1 MDYTVVT
8 RFVRFGFSRTFFG
21 WRLGSRRKSKTI
33 FGPYRNR
40 SRHAQYVYYP
50 HLQSHRPTA
59 RRHRV
64 SVFKLRFDTSYFVHS
79 SNVPAEFPHHGN
91 RSYAV
96 ENFRVCA
103 TIKTLN
109 TNLDSSLF
117 RLGNKPCLPLFR
129 MAFWQKMIIN
139 KILQLIMALLLTFL
153 VLIQSKG
160 KGLSSS
166 FGSSM
171 GYCQTRRGFEK
182 FIFYLTIFLG
192 IAIVAN
198 SLALILLS

>member
-21 WRLGSRRKSKTI
+21 WRLGSGRKSKTI
-33 FGPYRNR
+33 FGPYRDR
-40 SRHAQYVYYP
+40 ARHAQYVYYP
-50 HLQSHRPTA
+50 HFQSDWLTAWRP
-59 RRHRV
+59 
-64 SVFKLRFDTSYFVHS
+64 SLFIFKFCAHACHSIYS
-79 SNVPAEFPHHGN
+79 SNVSAEFPHHGN

-96 ENFRVCA
+96 ENFWVCA

-129 MAFWQKMIIN
+129 MAFWQKMIMY

-171 GYCQTRRGFEK
+171 GYYQTRRGFEK